1 MNAGWASCAITENG
15 FVRIVS
21 QQSFVAPLSVSEAI
35 NVLRDAKD
43 DSDHDY
49 WPDDL
54 SITDAAKFDQGR
66 LLRSD
71 GITDAY
77 LLGLAVQH
85 RSRLVT
91 FDRAIPISSVI
102 GASDDHVFVV
112 A

>member
-21 QQSFVAPLSVSEAI
+21 QLSFAAPLSVSEAI
-35 NVLRDAKD
+35 NVLRDAKN
-43 DSDHDY
+43 DSDHEF
-49 WPDDL
+49 WPDDV
-54 SITDAAKFDQGR
+54 SITDSARFDHER

-77 LLGLAVQH
+77 LLAIAVKN

-91 FDRAIPISSVI
+91 FDRSIAVSSVAEARI
-102 GASDDHVFVV
+102 DHLFVV